1 MLFHFGPVLNTPAQ
15 LTNGAFGRGSQASW
29 LNKILYSVVLAA
41 LLLLPTRALCSADP
55 RETAA
60 RAQVELLPPV
70 DHDFLA
76 KARYAGHYALDRLV
90 SYSNTDG
97 RPVATFHLPAE
108 LLRQFDGGAP
118 LIVSLEGSPH
128 LWSLHRRKGGTLDPG
143 LSLITLTCYAPD
155 DAGPFNRFS
164 VASDG
169 HSLMVAAAQMFGH
182 PAVQQ
187 RIWMNQGEGLL
198 HVAWRLE
205 ADQWANRSVDI
216 AGLSQLSARAQG
228 STAAME
234 DYLIPVLRRL
244 GPALPASDVYRVFD
258 RIPADPNVARQI
270 LPLIARL
277 DSDDAKVRDAA
288 AASLKELGRAA
299 VHACLRLDQA
309 VLSPEQR
316 NRLSAFYDSEGWM
329 HMPEIEAARRDPEF
343 LSACLEDQDPAVR
356 TAATNLLAAL
366 RAR

>member
-1 MLFHFGPVLNTPAQ
+1 MRPALFFLIP
-15 LTNGAFGRGSQASW
+15 
-29 LNKILYSVVLAA
+29 
-41 LLLLPTRALCSADP
+41 LLLLLASPMAYAAADA

-70 DHDFLA
+70 DHDFLTKA
-76 KARYAGHYALDRLV
+76 KYAGHYALDRLV
-90 SYSNTDG
+90 SYSNSDG

-118 LIVSLEGSPH
+118 LIVTLEGSPH

-143 LSLITLTCYAPD
+143 LSLITLTCYSPD
-155 DAGPFNRFS
+155 DSGPFNRFS

-182 PAVQQ
+182 PAAQE

-198 HVAWRLE
+198 HVAWRLQ
-205 ADQWANRSVDI
+205 ADQWANRSEDV
-216 AGLSQLSARAQG
+216 AGLSQLSARAQDA
-228 STAAME
+228 TMTQ
-234 DYLIPVLRRL
+234 YLIPVLQRL

-258 RIPADPNVARQI
+258 RIPADPKVAQQI
-270 LPLIARL
+270 VPLIARL
-277 DSDDAKVRDAA
+277 DAEDSKVRDAA
-288 AASLKELGRAA
+288 AASLKAMGRAA
-299 VHACLRLDQA
+299 VHACLRLDEA

-316 NRLSAFYDSEGWM
+316 NRLSAFYESEGWV
-329 HMPEIEAARRDPEF
+329 HVPDIEAARRDPGF
-343 LSACLEDQDPAVR
+343 LSGCLEDQDPAVR

-366 RAR
+366 RVAPGIR